1 MLHFDSLNK
10 FWPSPIQPMHRPNPC
25 PAFRGWGLV
34 RSSLRVSR
42 GGGALSF
49 PCRHAASRLPAWFW
63 HTAVIYHYSYS
74 TVTAP
79 FPCVATIPPYFTL
92 ASLHFL
98 FTSLSLHPRP
108 HPPPLY
114 QLLLYMPTV
123 CQYSCT
129 ISSYAGFETRDDAY
143 DVTLL
148 KKIIIV
154 YLILWTFLSRDLS
167 HF

>member
-1 MLHFDSLNK
+1 MNFDPAQS
-10 FWPSPIQPMHRPNPC
+10 NPC
-25 PAFRGWGLV
+25 IDPTHVRHFVDGVGSGPVWG
-34 RSSLRVSR
+34 SQ
-42 GGGALSF
+42 GGSALSF

-98 FTSLSLHPRP
+98 FTALSLHPRP
-108 HPPPLY
+108 HLPPLY
-114 QLLLYMPTV
+114 SLLLYMPTV

-143 DVTLL
+143 DVTLSKNNYRVL
-148 KKIIIV
+148 NFMNV
-154 YLILWTFLSRDLS
+154 FVARS
-167 HF
+167 